1 MNKLVTAAKPNVW
14 RTRNKFQYI

>member
-14 RTRNKFQYI
+14 RTRNKFQ